1 MNAIFINPVTQHRP
15 ALPPTELPRVMKSI
29 SMVNI
34 EIQTRCLIEWQL
46 LTMTRPSEAVSALW
60 EEIDLANKQ
69 WTIPAEK
76 MKMRRDHIIP
86 ISNQAIK
93 ILEIMKPIIRNS
105 LFVFPT
111 LNLSYDKPM
120 NKETVNN
127 ALKRM
132 GSKDK
137 LVAHGFINSLYSF
150 K

>member
-1 MNAIFINPVTQHRP
+1 
-15 ALPPTELPRVMKSI
+15 
-29 SMVNI
+29 MVNI

-46 LTMTRPSEAVSALW
+46 LTMTRPSETVSALW

-93 ILEIMKPIIRNS
+93 ILEIMKPIIGNS